1 MTVLFSFLCAHGQIS
16 VTTMTTINQNRPQI
30 SHEKGIIRPRCTGPG
45 INQAGE
51 EMGQRRRWHRQVH
64 ASLLTMPFQLGS
76 SCLGG
81 LDLSGYAEATRAILL
96 GQSSEGRIR
105 TVGYSGG

>member
-1 MTVLFSFLCAHGQIS
+1 M
-16 VTTMTTINQNRPQI
+16 
-30 SHEKGIIRPRCTGPG
+30 
-45 INQAGE
+45 
-51 EMGQRRRWHRQVH
+51 H

-76 SCLGG
+76 SCLGE